1 MQTIQQA
8 GGAAGNT
15 DVEKLYNIRDSEYGY
30 TPVFCARTGPIVEL
44 FLRFEDLHI
53 TAGNGGPLLWVCAR
67 WGAVTEKVLQ
77 DERLRG
83 QLGMKGPRGELPLQ
97 GGECIALMQIEN
109 AVRRGECVRGG
120 GHTGLNG
127 DSLTRGMFLL
137 SAK

>member
-1 MQTIQQA
+1 M
-8 GGAAGNT
+8 GNT
-15 DVEKLYNIRDSEYGY
+15 NEEKVYNIRDSEYGF
-30 TPVFCARTGPIVEL
+30 TPVSIAQTGPIVEL

-53 TAGNGGPLLWVCAR
+53 TSGDGAPLLWACAV

-83 QLGMKGPRGELPLQ
+83 QLGMKWRGQLPLQ
-97 GGECIALMQIEN
+97 AGECIALMQIEN
-109 AVRRGECVRGG
+109 AVRRGECMRGG
-120 GHTGLNG
+120 GHTVLNG